1 MRFLQYLF
9 QVRHRKNE
17 LEFAPRR
24 KNHSFDRGGRTLT
37 TYNKISTN
45 TVEATKRAKDE
56 AEKEDDL
63 SNKTIKAVH
72 LTRILPKL
80 LLDL

>member
-1 MRFLQYLF
+1 MNSNLLPDGKII
-9 QVRHRKNE
+9 HLTE
-17 LEFAPRR
+17 EE
-24 KNHSFDRGGRTLT
+24 RTLT
-37 TYNKISTN
+37 KYNKISTN